1 MPYLTA
7 LHITRRAMLPLI
19 LTIVISVITSVIT
32 STLTIFILNRLKNK
46 KSKQEYKE
54 DVIVS
59 PQKANKS
66 IVYSNNKQNKS
77 FKQNRVENSKAPDI
91 PEKQTQ
97 EKKLNPKEQRREE
110 NIQERYKG
118 RKEEIQKKEEIGKR
132 CEKKLNPRTTI
143 PENVSFIEL
152 AVSDGKLVQCN
163 PGQTPYYHCWK
174 YEGKLYYKFN
184 YEDAKAAK
192 AINNRSV
199 IIDPFCQKDNKSI
212 PVDNATAFI
221 TLEYG
226 EMDSSYNII
235 HKSLIKFQ

>member
-32 STLTIFILNRLKNK
+32 STLTILILNRLKNK
-46 KSKQEYKE
+46 KSKQESKE

-59 PQKANKS
+59 PKKTNKS
-66 IVYSNNKQNKS
+66 IVYSNNKQNNLS
-77 FKQNRVENSKAPDI
+77 KQNRVEISKTSDTPN
-91 PEKQTQ
+91 KQIQ
-97 EKKLNPKEQRREE
+97 EKNLSQKGLKSEE
-110 NIQERYKG
+110 KVQERNKE

-132 CEKKLNPRTTI
+132 YEKKLNPRTTI

-163 PGQTPYYHCWK
+163 PGQTPYYHCWE

-184 YEDAKAAK
+184 SEDAKAAK

-199 IIDPFCQKDNKSI
+199 IIDPFCQKDSKSV
-212 PVDNATAFI
+212 PVDSATAFI

-226 EMDSSYNII
+226 EMDSNYNII
-235 HKSLIKFQ
+235 HKSLIKFK